1 MIEWRDR
8 GLLLAVRPHGET
20 SVIID
25 VLTQDHG
32 RYAGVV
38 RGGTSRKL
46 RPVLQPGAELDLVWR
61 ARLDSHMG
69 AFTVE
74 PIRASLAVGL
84 GARQALAGLNA
95 VTAMLRFALAE
106 REAHG
111 PLFERSLGLL
121 EMIGEAELWPLAYL
135 HWEMALLDEL
145 GFGLDLSTCAVLG
158 REANDLSFV
167 SPRTGRAVSRKG
179 AGEWADRLLPLPNC
193 LLEIAPAPAE
203 DLLQGFAVTG
213 HFLSQHLAGEM
224 QGKPLPDA
232 RQRLI
237 DLVARQAADPSAG
250 RGSDPQAS

>member
-1 MIEWRDR
+1 MEWRDR

-20 SVIID
+20 AVIID
-25 VLTQDHG
+25 VLTEAHG
-32 RYAGVV
+32 RHAGVV
-38 RGGTSRKL
+38 RGGRSRKL
-46 RPVLQPGAELDLVWR
+46 RAALQPGAELDLVWR

-74 PIRASLAVGL
+74 PIRSSLAVGL
-84 GARQALAGLNA
+84 GERQALAGLNA

-111 PLFERSLGLL
+111 PLFDRTKGLL
-121 EMIGEAELWPLAYL
+121 EMLGEAEHWPLAYL

-145 GFGLDLSTCAVLG
+145 GYGLDLRSCAVLG
-158 REANDLSFV
+158 REANDLSYV

-179 AGEWADRLLPLPNC
+179 AGDWADRLLPLPAC
-193 LLEIAPAPAE
+193 LLEIAPTRAE
-203 DLLQGFAVTG
+203 ELLQGFRVTG

-232 RQRLI
+232 RQRLV
-237 DLVARQAADPSAG
+237 DLVARRAEPSAG

>member
-25 VLTQDHG
+25 VLTQEHG

-111 PLFERSLGLL
+111 PL
-121 EMIGEAELWPLAYL
+121 
-135 HWEMALLDEL
+135 
-145 GFGLDLSTCAVLG
+145 
-158 REANDLSFV
+158 
-167 SPRTGRAVSRKG
+167 
-179 AGEWADRLLPLPNC
+179 
-193 LLEIAPAPAE
+193 
-203 DLLQGFAVTG
+203 
-213 HFLSQHLAGEM
+213 
-224 QGKPLPDA
+224 
-232 RQRLI
+232 
-237 DLVARQAADPSAG
+237 
-250 RGSDPQAS
+250 